1 MCSLQS
7 RSFTVLMKL
16 QNVSY
21 DTSNMDIEVFYGNYL
36 NTSISYHDIYTD
48 ETQNKII
55 IIRRRNAM

>member
-1 MCSLQS
+1 
-7 RSFTVLMKL
+7 MKL

-36 NTSISYHDIYTD
+36 NTSVSYHDIYTD

>member
-16 QNVSY
+16 QSVSY
-21 DTSNMDIEVFYGNYL
+21 DTSNMDIKVFYGNYL
-36 NTSISYHDIYTD
+36 NTSISCYDIYTD
-48 ETQNKII
+48 EAQNKII